1 MEITHRE
8 TAPRIRVAETGPN
21 NDDTILLI
29 AGRTHRLMLTGKA
42 TLAML
47 DGACWAT
54 IEGDPTDYIVRA
66 GEYCVLRG
74 HGMVV
79 IESLTPCV
87 HLKVMGADD

>member
-8 TAPRIRVAETGPN
+8 RAPRIRVAEAEPN
-21 NDDTILLI
+21 NDTILLI
-29 AGRTHRLMLTGKA
+29 AGNTHRLMLMGQA

-54 IEGDPTDYIVRA
+54 IEGDPADYTLGA
-66 GEYCVLRG
+66 GESHVLRG

-79 IESLTPCV
+79 IESLTPCA
-87 HLKVMGADD
+87 HLKVIGADD